1 MDRYQLIPELKDWDA
16 HNGGEESFD
25 GWTSCMGSYSL
36 AVGYASLLWPQ
47 FVEVKGMVFRGQV
60 DDSVLDSWL
69 AGHSKRSV
77 EATLNH
83 LHLLDVQ
90 HPGVW
95 AEATE
100 AQLRYLGETLKA
112 AWSAKLALDFPT
124 RRFVVE
130 YIQGTLEAPREHQ
143 VVFFELLEAEALE

>member
-143 VVFFELLEAEALE
+143 VVFYELREAEAHE